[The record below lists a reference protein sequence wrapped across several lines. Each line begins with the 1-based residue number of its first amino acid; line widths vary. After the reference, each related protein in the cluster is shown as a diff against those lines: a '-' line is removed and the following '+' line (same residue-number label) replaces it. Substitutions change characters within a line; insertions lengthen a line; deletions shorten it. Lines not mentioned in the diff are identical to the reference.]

1 MIRPPRAASTIAAT
15 ITGLSA
21 AARTEPSG
29 LDLAPGVLDQ
39 AGGAVALDRAQ
50 RRVLVLD
57 VGVRGTTGSDDPL
70 AVHEH
75 TAVQGAGAVEAQH
88 DAGGLLRVDAVDD
101 APVVACP
108 AQGQRP

>member
-15 ITGLSA
+15 MAGLSA

-57 VGVRGTTGSDDPL
+57 VGVRGTTGSDDHL
-70 AVHEH
+70 AVHEQ
-75 TAVQGAGAVEAQH
+75 TAVQSAGAVDAQH
-88 DAGGLLRVDAVDD
+88 DAGGMLLDVLVDEATV
-101 APVVACP
+101 
-108 AQGQRP
+108 